1 MPLKDKILILIDQ
14 NEVHNAIQIAKRLQK
29 NFDIIFF
36 ITDLASSYDNNH
48 SSQKLLKSN
57 FAKANIIDLRSE
69 LIKLNTAKKFNNIDY
84 YFLNKFEQEISS
96 KSIIKNFLK
105 DVLLNNLYGSR
116 DIFYHP
122 KNKDIYFKFCEII
135 LKKIKKIFLK
145 NKVKFVYS
153 IDTSNFV
160 RNTIL
165 EYCKIKNIPFYW
177 VSYGLF
183 NKLYLTDLSS
193 KDRYLEKKFKPQS
206 KYFNF
211 LQKILL
217 KNSNKIE
224 NINLLLH
231 SRFFRKR
238 IFQKFVYYIKIFRN
252 DSYGIRKQRINIKRP
267 NYFYTTSFF
276 KSMVYWIK
284 KEFNAFYVQQY
295 CKKNQL
301 SKINKIKK
309 NKFIYYPLHV
319 TPEAGVYDQAEL
331 YDQLYLIQKIA
342 KNLPI
347 DTFLVV
353 KPHPSNFMNAS
364 DRDIQREC
372 EDLKWFKEID
382 KIFNVIL
389 VSHAINSLFL
399 IKNSLGI
406 VTVSGSACVEAN
418 LLEKPSFMFGSNEF
432 SFLYGVYKFTDNFF
446 SNIKNFDK
454 KKLKENYKFYNYF
467 VNNSFEL
474 KDQSDFLVPINEFAK
489 SKKCK
494 DVFDFFAKQILNTK
508 R

>member
-1 MPLKDKILILIDQ
+1 MPSKNKILILIDQ
-14 NEVHNAIQIAKRLQK
+14 NEVHNAIQIAKRLQI

-36 ITDLASSYDNNH
+36 ITDLASSYDNNC
-48 SSQKLLKSN
+48 SSQKLLKNN

-69 LIKLNTAKKFNNIDY
+69 LIKLNIAKKFNNIDY
-84 YFLNKFEQEISS
+84 NFLNKFEQEISS

-122 KNKDIYFKFCEII
+122 NNKDVYFKFCEII
-135 LKKIKKIFLK
+135 LKKIKKIFIK
-145 NKVKFVYS
+145 NKIKFVYS

-160 RNTIL
+160 RNTVL
-165 EYCKIKNIPFYW
+165 EYCKVKNIPFYC

-183 NKLYLTDLSS
+183 KKLYLCDLSS
-193 KDRYLEKKFKPQS
+193 KDKYWEKKFKSQS
-206 KYFNF
+206 RSFNY
-211 LQKILL
+211 LRKILL
-217 KNSNKIE
+217 KKSNKIE

-231 SRFFRKR
+231 SKIFRKR

-252 DSYGIRKQRINIKRP
+252 DSFGIRKQRINSKRP

-276 KSMVYWIK
+276 KSMFYWIK

-295 CKKNQL
+295 CRKNQL
-301 SKINKIKK
+301 SKISKIKR
-309 NKFIYYPLHV
+309 NKFIYYPLQV

-331 YDQLYLIQKIA
+331 YEQLYLIQRIA

-353 KPHPSNFMNAS
+353 KPHPSNFMNAY
-364 DRDIQREC
+364 DIDIQREC
-372 EDLKWFKEID
+372 EDLNWFKEIN

-389 VSHAINSLFL
+389 VCHTINPLFL
-399 IKNSLGI
+399 IKIHKAI

-418 LLEKPSFMFGSNEF
+418 LLGKPSFMFGSNEF
-432 SFLYGVYKFTDNFF
+432 SFLYGVYKFKDNFF
-446 SNIKNFDK
+446 
-454 KKLKENYKFYNYF
+454 
-467 VNNSFEL
+467 
-474 KDQSDFLVPINEFAK
+474 
-489 SKKCK
+489 
-494 DVFDFFAKQILNTK
+494 
-508 R
+508 